1 MCWFVT
7 FILSYHFN
15 WGLTVILCL
24 CRENGEFEEVIALPS
39 QSRLSPPEG
48 EEQQQPQEGRVP
60 VLAFTENGL
69 LKPLSGIEDITAQ
82 QGPGQ

>member
-1 MCWFVT
+1 M
-7 FILSYHFN
+7 
-15 WGLTVILCL
+15 
-24 CRENGEFEEVIALPS
+24 IALPS